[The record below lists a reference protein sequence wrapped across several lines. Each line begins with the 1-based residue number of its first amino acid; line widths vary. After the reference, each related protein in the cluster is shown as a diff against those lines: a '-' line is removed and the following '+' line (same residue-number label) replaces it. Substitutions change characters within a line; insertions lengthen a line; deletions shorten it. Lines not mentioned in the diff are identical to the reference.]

1 MPASFIAEP
10 GSEEVAVAKPEWGT
24 KRLCQSCGAKF
35 YDFSRSPI
43 LCPSCGATF
52 DPDALLRARRGK
64 ASPTK
69 AKPPKAE
76 NVDEVDEAE
85 DELADIEG
93 DDELL
98 ESADELGDD
107 DDVPDVA
114 VDDDSEKEN

>member
-1 MPASFIAEP
+1 M
-10 GSEEVAVAKPEWGT
+10 AKPEWGT

-69 AKPPKAE
+69 VKPPKAE